1 MKSNSCGHQWM
12 ITLTQKLSENE
23 LDLELKNILE
33 HLLHNTY
40 FALYMDKSVAV
51 EPQPICVFA
60 SAGFPAFNQKQVTNV
75 MRTLDSDLVRIS
87 GQDGKHCYFPMHR
100 NNKLIGFVVCQ
111 SRVLSSLENAF
122 VITNLLNIYANQQYV
137 LYRSRLDPL
146 TELLNRQSFDSQVM
160 DILQQ
165 NILLSELGEAPTWFL
180 AMADIDH
187 FKEVNDNFGHVIG
200 DEVIIL
206 VARMIQENFSNKD
219 FVFRY
224 GGEEFTVLFRATDM
238 QTAQLLLD
246 TCRRDIAKREFP
258 RVKTLTLSMGFCQLI
273 GSDMVP
279 QLVQKADTALY
290 AAKNGGRNQV
300 VNFHELPTVNLTGDY
315 GEGFDDDMLELF

>member
-1 MKSNSCGHQWM
+1 MKSNHCGHQWM
-12 ITLTQKLSENE
+12 IALTQKLSECE

-33 HLLHNTY
+33 HLLEDSY
-40 FALYMDKSVAV
+40 FALYMDKNVGV
-51 EPQPICVFA
+51 QPQPICVFA
-60 SAGFPAFNQKQVTNV
+60 SQGFPAYNSKQVSNA
-75 MRTLDSDLVRIS
+75 MQTLDSELVRIS
-87 GQDGKHCYFPMHR
+87 GQDGKHCFFPMHR
-100 NNKLIGFVVCQ
+100 NGKLIGFVVAQ
-111 SRVLSSLENAF
+111 SKVLAKLENAF
-122 VITNLLNIYANQQYV
+122 VITNILNIYANQQYL

-146 TELLNRQSFDSQVM
+146 TELLNRQSFDSEVM

-165 NILLSELGEAPTWFL
+165 NHLLSELGDVPNWFL
-180 AMADIDH
+180 AMIDIDH

-206 VARMIQENFSNKD
+206 VARMLRDSFDHKD

-224 GGEEFTVLFRATDM
+224 GGEEFTVLFRANDM
-238 QTAQLLLD
+238 QQAKQMLD
-246 TCRRDIAKREFP
+246 ACRRNIAKREFP
-258 RVKTLTLSMGFCQLI
+258 RVKSLTVSCGFCQLI

-300 VNFHELPTVNLTGDY
+300 VNFHELPTANLSGDY